1 MSMQTEVSTEDMMSE
16 INMTPFVDVMLVLLI
31 IFLVTLPLVH
41 QSVNIDLPKIS
52 SQKLDNPQDLLKI
65 SIDREGHYHLDQ
77 ETLKIDALQLKLITE
92 SQRDP
97 KPVVLLYA
105 DKNTRYEDIAR
116 VLAIVHRSGMGKVG
130 FVTQDEDKD
139 SVNH

>member
-1 MSMQTEVSTEDMMSE
+1 MSMSTEVPSDDMMSE

-41 QSVNIDLPKIS
+41 QSVNIDLPKLS
-52 SQKLDNPQDLLKI
+52 SQKLVDPPKPFKI
-65 SIDREGHYHLDQ
+65 SIDQEGRYLFDQ
-77 ETLKIDALQLKLITE
+77 EIIQLEALQLKLMTE

-105 DKNTRYEDIAR
+105 DKNARYEDIAK
-116 VLAIVHRSGMGKVG
+116 VLASIHQSGLGKIG
-130 FVTQDEDKD
+130 FVTQEGNKD
-139 SVNH
+139 